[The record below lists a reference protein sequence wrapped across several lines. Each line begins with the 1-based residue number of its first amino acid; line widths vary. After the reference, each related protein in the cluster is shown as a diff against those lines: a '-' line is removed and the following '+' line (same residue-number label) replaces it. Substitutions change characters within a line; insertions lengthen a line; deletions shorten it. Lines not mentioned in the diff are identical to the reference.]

1 MQSKIAKTMMAGL
14 VSSVMAVSVLSL
26 DHTMAL
32 AAEKVVAKIGDMEI
46 TDRDLA
52 LVQGDMAEQFQNIP
66 EDTRR
71 SEALRAL
78 IDIKLMAHAAE
89 KDGLEKDD
97 TFQRQLKF
105 TRERMLHNEYFQKK
119 GIEAVTDEEVKA
131 RYDKEIAA
139 MPPAKEVSARH
150 ILVKTEDEAKEV
162 IKELDGGKDFVELAK
177 EKSTGP
183 SGKEGGDLGYFGKGQ
198 MVPEFETA
206 AFALKDGE
214 YTKEP
219 VKTQFGWHV
228 ILKTGERDAK
238 PPEFDQVK
246 EQIRQVVLREKYADM
261 LTKLKEENKLEIS
274 DEALKKQYDENTQ
287 KIEEAKKQAEE
298 QSKKQ

>member
-1 MQSKIAKTMMAGL
+1 MHSKLAKTIMAGL
-14 VSSVMAVSVLSL
+14 LCTTVSVCTLGL
-26 DHTMAL
+26 NPQ
-32 AAEKVVAKIGDMEI
+32 AARAEENIVARIGDVEI

-52 LVQGDMAEQFQNIP
+52 LVQSDMEEQFKNVP

-78 IDIKLMAHAAE
+78 VDIKLMSMAAE
-89 KDGLEKDD
+89 RDEMDKDEM
-97 TFQRQLKF
+97 FVRQLAF
-105 TRERMLHNEYFQKK
+105 TRDRMLHNEYFQKK
-119 GIEAVTDEEVKA
+119 GIEAITDEEVKA

-139 MPPAKEVSARH
+139 MVPTREVSARH
-150 ILVKTEDEAKEV
+150 ILVKTEDEAKAV

-183 SGKEGGDLGYFGKGQ
+183 SGANGGELGFFGKGQ
-198 MVPEFETA
+198 MVPEFEKV
-206 AFALKDGE
+206 AFELKKGE

-228 ILKTGERDAK
+228 ILVEDERDSK

-246 EQIRQVVLREKYADM
+246 DQIRQVVLREKYSQLLD
-261 LTKLKEENKLEIS
+261 KLKEDNKLEIS
-274 DEALKKQYDENTQ
+274 DEVLKKQYDENTK
-287 KIEEAKKQAEE
+287 KIEEARKKAEE
-298 QSKKQ
+298 QAKQ